1 MCDASVVE
9 HELPSGNAAE
19 IAYIWH
25 MTWNHDEVTGWLLR
39 EGPGMPNLE
48 AVTYA
53 LADKLTEVG
62 LPLWRFRLAMRTTH
76 PLVTAISTIWER
88 ETGPQEVFVSP
99 HGLEQR
105 SAFAGSPMQQITATR
120 APLHRDLSTLT
131 PEDHIAFH
139 ELRERGATDYFG
151 VPLIYGDH
159 MSGIMIAVTDAPEG
173 FSQHDRDGL
182 LQVSLIVSPL
192 VEVRRLAVLSKAVA
206 TAYLGPLT
214 GERVLGGDI
223 TRGHVDHL
231 DAAILVSDLRGWT
244 RLNADRPVEDTVA
257 IANSYFEILDTAV
270 RDHDGEI
277 LKFMG
282 DGVLA
287 VFPVSSDRAS
297 AARNALKAA
306 EEALSHQT
314 PEIQFGIGLH
324 IGNVLYGN
332 TGSERRL
339 DFTVMGAA
347 VNLAARIEALCSET
361 EHALLMSSDMADLVA
376 GATHPIGTFDLKG
389 LPGPTSV
396 FAPSRL

>member
-1 MCDASVVE
+1 
-9 HELPSGNAAE
+9 
-19 IAYIWH
+19 
-25 MTWNHDEVTGWLLR
+25 
-39 EGPGMPNLE
+39 MPNLE

-53 LADKLTEVG
+53 VADKLTEVG

-139 ELRERGATDYFG
+139 ELHERGATDYFG
-151 VPLIYGDH
+151 IPLVYGDH
-159 MSGIMIAVTDAPEG
+159 MSGIMISVTDAPGG
-173 FSQHDRDGL
+173 FSQHDREGL
-182 LQVSLIVSPL
+182 LAISLIVSPL
-192 VEVRRLAVLSKAVA
+192 VEVRRLAILSKAVA

-214 GERVLGGDI
+214 GQRVLGGEI

-244 RLNADRPVEDTVA
+244 RLNTDRPVEETVA

-287 VFPVSSDRAS
+287 VFPVASDPS
-297 AARNALKAA
+297 DAAQNALKAA
-306 EEALSHQT
+306 QQALSQQT
-314 PEIQFGIGLH
+314 PDIQFGIGLH

-347 VNLAARIEALCSET
+347 VNLAARIEALCSQAG
-361 EHALLMSSDMADLVA
+361 HALLMSSDVA
-376 GATHPIGTFDLKG
+376 EMVTETPKTIGTFDLKG
-389 LPGPTSV
+389 LSGQTEV
-396 FAPSRL
+396 FALDPPT

>member
-1 MCDASVVE
+1 
-9 HELPSGNAAE
+9 
-19 IAYIWH
+19 
-25 MTWNHDEVTGWLLR
+25 
-39 EGPGMPNLE
+39 MPNLE

-151 VPLIYGDH
+151 IPLVYGDH
-159 MSGIMIAVTDAPEG
+159 MSGIMIAVTDSPKG

-182 LQVSLIVSPL
+182 LAISQIVSPL
-192 VEVRRLAVLSKAVA
+192 VEVRRLSILSRAVA

-214 GERVLGGDI
+214 GERVLGGEI

-244 RLNADRPVEDTVA
+244 RLNTERPVEETVS

-270 RDHDGEI
+270 RDHGGEV

-287 VFPVSSDRAS
+287 VFPATEDRAN
-297 AARNALKAA
+297 AAQNAVSTAKH
-306 EEALSHQT
+306 ALTQQT
-314 PEIQFGIGLH
+314 DDIQFGIGLH

-339 DFTVMGAA
+339 DFTVLGSA
-347 VNLAARIEALCSET
+347 VNLAARIEALCALT
-361 EHALLMSSDMADLVA
+361 GHPLLMSQDLA
-376 GATHPIGTFDLKG
+376 ALQPSPTSSIGTFDLKG
-389 LPGPTSV
+389 LPGQTEV
-396 FAPSRL
+396 FAPSAP